1 MSSGIHKWLN
11 YKYPQN
17 YIIRNPLAGALI
29 LAIFGFGFTILYKP
43 LGVRASR
50 LFSYDMTMAAYSLI
64 SGFAAIPFVRLLKS
78 FKWFRDIKEWTI
90 LKELLSIIFVLTG
103 VGLIIYVMGF
113 VMETPSDRLNISTFL
128 DSILRASM
136 IGIIPFTF
144 FTLMNYYYLFP
155 HNINSIQEKQGAE
168 DPGIKRAAD
177 PIVITSQLKKESL
190 CFHPEELIYAESDGN
205 YVIFYLDKGKQVKK
219 EIIRNSINSIEQ
231 QLSAIPFY
239 LRTHRA
245 FIVNLKKVI
254 GKHGTTL
261 GYRLKLAG
269 TENRIPVSRN
279 NTAAF
284 NQVFSGY
291 QS

>member
-17 YIIRNPLAGALI
+17 FIIRNPLVGALI
-29 LAIFGFGFTILYKP
+29 IVIFSFVFTILYKP
-43 LGVRASR
+43 LGVKASR
-50 LFSYDMTMAAYSLI
+50 SFSLEMTMAAYSLI
-64 SGFAAIPFVRLLKS
+64 TGLGSITVIRLLKS
-78 FKWFRDIKEWTI
+78 LKWFRDVKEWTI
-90 LKELLSIIFVLTG
+90 LKELVSIVFVLSGIGIFVYASG
-103 VGLIIYVMGF
+103 FII
-113 VMETPSDRLNISTFL
+113 ESPSYRLNISTFL
-128 DSILRASM
+128 NSILIAFM
-136 IGIIPFTF
+136 IGIIPFIF
-144 FTLMNYYYLFP
+144 FTFINYYYLFP
-155 HNINSIQEKQGAE
+155 QIVNNFHEKQEIVTGSKPVE
-168 DPGIKRAAD
+168 KE
-177 PIVITSQLKKESL
+177 IVITSQLKKESL